1 MSLSP
6 WVESVVD
13 VAEASHVNV
22 RVDLGGAN
30 VRVAEKFLN
39 RADVSAVLEHVR
51 GEAVP
56 EDVGGN
62 ALWRDVGSDGPL
74 ADHLEDRLAS
84 KRLLEPSD
92 KDVRHRKV
100 AFREH
105 VAGRGEIRR
114 ERPSRGLAYRDDAL
128 LRALAEDA
136 KKLAVGHYVL
146 DLHAADLA
154 DAKSA
159 AVHYLKHCAVAQV
172 AGISSVD
179 LVYHPESLFF
189 GKDSGEHLSLLRRIE
204 KRGGAS
210 PYVTPLLE
218 ELEEH
223 PNRRSAPRP
232 RRGLASARPLFA
244 EKARYVFALDVRRGG
259 YAALFQVFRKEPQ
272 IPRVCRAGI
281 LGHRPLEAERPD
293 KGLDIRVWQ

>member
-1 MSLSP
+1 MLSP
-6 WVESVVD
+6 WMESVVD
-13 VAEASHVNV
+13 VAKASRIDV

-51 GEAVP
+51 SEAVP
-56 EDVGGN
+56 KDVGGN

-100 AFREH
+100 AFRVH

-114 ERPSRGLAYRDDAL
+114 ERPSRGLAYRDDTL
-128 LRALAEDA
+128 FRALAENA
-136 KKLAVGHYVL
+136 KKLAVSNYVL
-146 DLHAADLA
+146 DLHTADLA
-154 DAKSA
+154 NAKPA
-159 AVHYLKHCAVAQV
+159 AVHYLEHSAVAQI

-179 LVYHPESLFF
+179 LVYHPESLFL
-189 GKDSGEHLSLLRRIE
+189 GKDPGKHLPLLRRVE
-204 KRGGAS
+204 KRGGIS
-210 PYVTPLLE
+210 FYVAPLLE

-232 RRGLASARPLFA
+232 RRGLAPARPLLS
-244 EKARYVFALDVRRGG
+244 KKTRYILALDVGRGG

-293 KGLDIRVWQ
+293 KGLDVRVWQ